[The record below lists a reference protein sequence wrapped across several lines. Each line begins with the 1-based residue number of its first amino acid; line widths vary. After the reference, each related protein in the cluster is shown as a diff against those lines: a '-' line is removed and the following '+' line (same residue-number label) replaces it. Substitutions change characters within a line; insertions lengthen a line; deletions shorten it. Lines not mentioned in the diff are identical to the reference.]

1 MFNRKILLAIYI
13 FYIVFI
19 SLSSFL
25 FAFLFQKKFYVMDVN
40 HNIILEN
47 ITFEFGE
54 LIKNLFY
61 SGEYFSVIN
70 NVKFQLMKL
79 PAIPLLLLFICKI
92 SLNYFFVVIFKN
104 IITFSLYFLFS
115 YFLTKDFKNKIL
127 FFLILIVPI
136 IIPYSFS
143 VALNYVYEDN
153 LIALL
158 LPLLFLSLVS
168 ENKNR
173 LVYSGVI
180 LFLLY
185 FVKTSMFLL
194 VAIIPFLI
202 IFFEKKIRI
211 FLRLF
216 PLLMSILAIII
227 WGYFGYSHTGRF
239 PFGSAWASNNSYVLS
254 YALNKQFK
262 NYYPDRSTDLIPI
275 FKSDREFK
283 SEWEFYDYY
292 KLQNKN
298 YLKSNFSSYLKDISL
313 KLNFIFFG
321 VHVDGINVNNNELI
335 NKPIRYSSILSKF
348 FLNLAILIS
357 TYILI
362 KNYKNFLNYRKELY
376 FIVIFF
382 LNLTPHLIGWA
393 TSKHLIAICNI
404 SLIYLIFYLKKRMY
418 ANNI

>member
-1 MFNRKILLAIYI
+1 MFNRRNLLVIYI
-13 FYIVFI
+13 FYIAFI
-19 SLSSFL
+19 SLSAFL
-25 FAFLFQKKFYVMDVN
+25 FAFLFQKKFYVMDIN

-61 SGEYFSVIN
+61 SGEYFSIIN
-70 NVKFQLMKL
+70 NVKFYLNKL
-79 PAIPLLLLFICKI
+79 PAIPLLLLFISKI
-92 SLNYFFVVIFKN
+92 SLNYFFVVIIKN
-104 IITFSLYFLFS
+104 IITFSVYFLFS
-115 YFLTKDFKNKIL
+115 YFLIKNLKNKIL

-136 IIPYSFS
+136 VIPYSFS

-168 ENKNR
+168 KNKNR
-173 LVYSGVI
+173 FVYSGVL
-180 LFLLY
+180 LFILY

-194 VAIIPFLI
+194 VLIVPFLI
-202 IFFEKKIRI
+202 IFFERKIRI
-211 FLRLF
+211 FVRLF

-239 PFGSAWASNNSYVLS
+239 PFGSAGASNNSYVLS
-254 YALNKQFK
+254 FALNKDFK
-262 NYYPDRSTDLIPI
+262 NYYPERSTDLIPI
-275 FKSDREFK
+275 SKADKEFM
-283 SEWEFYDYY
+283 SEWELYDYY

-298 YLKSNFSSYLKDISL
+298 YLKSNFSSYLKDIPL

-321 VHVDGINVNNNELI
+321 IHVDGINFYNHELK
-335 NKPIRYSSILSKF
+335 NTPIRYSSIFSKF

-357 TYILI
+357 AYILI
-362 KNYKNFLNYRKELY
+362 TNFKNFLNYKKELY
-376 FIVIFF
+376 FIAIFG
-382 LNLTPHLIGWA
+382 LNLVPHLIGWA
-393 TSKHLIAICNI
+393 TSKHLIAISNT
-404 SLIYLIFYLKKRMY
+404 SLIYLLFYLKKKY

>member
-1 MFNRKILLAIYI
+1 MFNQKKLLTIYI

-61 SGEYFSVIN
+61 SGEYFSISHN
-70 NVKFQLMKL
+70 IKFHLNKL

-202 IFFEKKIRI
+202 IFFEKKIKI
-211 FLRLF
+211 FLKLF
-216 PLLMSILAIII
+216 PLIMSIFAIII

-239 PFGSAWASNNSYVLS
+239 PFASSGASNNSYVLS
-254 YALNKQFK
+254 FVLNKDFK
-262 NYYPDRSTDLIPI
+262 NYYPERSTDLIPI
-275 FKSDREFK
+275 FKPDKKFK

-292 KLQNKN
+292 KLKNEN
-298 YLKSNFSSYLKDISL
+298 YLKSNFSSYLKDIPL

-321 VHVDGINVNNNELI
+321 IHVDGVNVNNDKLENS
-335 NKPIRYSSILSKF
+335 PIRYSSIFSKF
-348 FLNLAILIS
+348 FLNLAILFS
-357 TYILI
+357 SYILV
-362 KNYKNFLNYRKELY
+362 KNFKCFLNYKKELY
-376 FIVIFF
+376 FITIFS
-382 LNLTPHLIGWA
+382 LNLVPHLIGWA
-393 TSKHLIAICNI
+393 TSKHLIAISNI
-404 SLIYLIFYLKKRMY
+404 SLIYLLFYFKNKY

>member
-1 MFNRKILLAIYI
+1 MFNRRNLLVVYI
-13 FYIVFI
+13 FYIAFI

-25 FAFLFQKKFYVMDVN
+25 FAFLFQKKFYVMDIN

-47 ITFEFGE
+47 ITFEFGA

-61 SGEYFSVIN
+61 SGEYFSVID
-70 NVKFQLMKL
+70 NVKFHLNKL

-104 IITFSLYFLFS
+104 IITFSLYFVFS

-127 FFLILIVPI
+127 FYLILIIPI
-136 IIPYSFS
+136 VIPYSFS

-158 LPLLFLSLVS
+158 LPLLFISLIS
-168 ENKNR
+168 KNQNR
-173 LVYSGVI
+173 LLYSGVI
-180 LFLLY
+180 LFILY

-194 VAIIPFLI
+194 VLIVPFLI
-202 IFFEKKIRI
+202 IIFEKKIKI

-239 PFGSAWASNNSYVLS
+239 PFGSAGASNNSYVLS
-254 YALNKQFK
+254 FALNKDFK
-262 NYYPDRSTDLIPI
+262 NYYPERSTDLIPVL
-275 FKSDREFK
+275 KPDKKFK

-292 KLQNKN
+292 KLQNEN
-298 YLKSNFSSYLKDISL
+298 YLKYNFGSYLKDIPL
-313 KLNFIFFG
+313 KLNFILFG
-321 VHVDGINVNNNELI
+321 IHVDGINVYNQEFKI
-335 NKPIRYSSILSKF
+335 SPIRYSSIFSKF
-348 FLNLAILIS
+348 FLNLAILFS
-357 TYILI
+357 SYILV
-362 KNYKNFLNYRKELY
+362 KNFKYFLNYKKELY
-376 FIVIFF
+376 FITIFG
-382 LNLTPHLIGWA
+382 LNLVPHLIGWA
-393 TSKHLIAICNI
+393 TSKHLIAISNI
-404 SLIYLIFYLKKRMY
+404 SLIYLLFYLKNKY

>member
-1 MFNRKILLAIYI
+1 MFNRRNLLFIYI
-13 FYIVFI
+13 FYIGFI

-25 FAFLFQKKFYVMDVN
+25 FGFLFQKKFYVMDDN

-61 SGEYFSVIN
+61 EGEYFSIIN
-70 NVKFQLMKL
+70 NVKFHLNKL

-104 IITFSLYFLFS
+104 IITFSLYFLFT

-127 FFLILIVPI
+127 FYLILIIPI
-136 IIPYSFS
+136 VIPYSFS

-168 ENKNR
+168 KNQNR
-173 LVYSGVI
+173 LLYSGVI
-180 LFLLY
+180 LFILY

-194 VAIIPFLI
+194 VLIFPFLI
-202 IFFEKKIRI
+202 IIFEKKIKI

-227 WGYFGYSHTGRF
+227 WGYFGYYHTGRF
-239 PFGSAWASNNSYVLS
+239 PFGTTGASNNSYVLS
-254 YALNKQFK
+254 FALNKDFK
-262 NYYPDRSTDLIPI
+262 NYYPERSTDLIPVL
-275 FKSDREFK
+275 KPDKEFK

-292 KLQNKN
+292 KLQNEN
-298 YLKSNFSSYLKDISL
+298 YLKSNFSSYLKDIPL

-321 VHVDGINVNNNELI
+321 IYVDGINFYNDQSTNN
-335 NKPIRYSSILSKF
+335 PIRYSSIFSKF
-348 FLNLAILIS
+348 FFNLATLIS
-357 TYILI
+357 VYILI
-362 KNYKNFLNYRKELY
+362 KNLKNFLNYKKECY

-382 LNLTPHLIGWA
+382 LNLAPHLIGWA
-393 TSKHLIAICNI
+393 TSKHLIAISNI
-404 SLIYLIFYLKKRMY
+404 SLIYLVLYLNEKY